1 MGGTMLEAVIG
12 LSRSFMTAEG
22 SPSRPTLAD
31 EEGL

>member
-22 SPSRPTLAD
+22 SPLGPALGD
-31 EEGL
+31 ENEL